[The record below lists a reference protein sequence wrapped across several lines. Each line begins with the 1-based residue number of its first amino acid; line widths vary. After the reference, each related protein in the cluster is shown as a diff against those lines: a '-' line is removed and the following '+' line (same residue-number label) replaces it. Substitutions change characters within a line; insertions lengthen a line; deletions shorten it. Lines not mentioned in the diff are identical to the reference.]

1 MPDASFISIG
11 TAAAAVV
18 AAAVTLLCF
27 WLLRSGRLWLAW
39 LAEVLAFGLGFG
51 VGCWRLDVLPHLSL
65 VEDEGRLLVLLLPL
79 TAIIE
84 LVAALRGP
92 RAWSGRVL
100 RFGLALLT
108 PALMLAGSGYLP
120 GGEAGAPA
128 TWTSGQAATIL
139 LGLGVSLAVAWILLD
154 AAARRPGGY
163 AVPAAVGLAAA
174 ATGACMML
182 SGYASG
188 GFLGL
193 AVGGAVAGIVA
204 AGLLVARMADVV
216 PLVGLSLIALFG
228 LLMGGRFFGELT
240 TTNAVLLFVAPL
252 LCWAAAPLRKLKPAA
267 RFCVTLLVCFVP
279 AAVAVG
285 LAYHTFAEATDETSG
300 YSSAGSTSDAPL
312 AGAKGAS
319 GTRASDAAAA
329 AGAAGPSSAPSDP
342 GAEEPGSPSGANA
355 KPSPRPKDP
364 GDDFKK

>member
-18 AAAVTLLCF
+18 AAVVTLLCF

-79 TAIIE
+79 TAVVE

-100 RFGLALLT
+100 RFGLAMLT
-108 PALMLAGSGYLP
+108 PGLLLAGSGYLP
-120 GGEAGAPA
+120 GGESGAPA
-128 TWTSGQAATIL
+128 TWTGGQAATIL
-139 LGLGVSLAVAWILLD
+139 LGLGVSLGVAWILLN
-154 AAARRPGGY
+154 AAARRAGGY
-163 AVPAAVGLAAA
+163 VVPAALGLAAA
-174 ATGACMML
+174 ATGVCMML
-182 SGYASG
+182 SGYATG

-228 LLMGGRFFGELT
+228 LLMGGRFFGELS

-252 LCWAAAPLRKLKPAA
+252 LCWSVAPLSKLKPAA
-267 RFCVTLLVCFVP
+267 RFCVTLLVCFIP
-279 AAVAVG
+279 AALAVG
-285 LAYHTFAEATDETSG
+285 LAYHNYAEATDEGSA
-300 YSSAGSTSDAPL
+300 YSSAESGSTAPF
-312 AGAKGAS
+312 AGVKSPSAPRTGATAEPS
-319 GTRASDAAAA
+319 SASP
-329 AGAAGPSSAPSDP
+329 AGPSSAPSDP
-342 GAEEPGSPSGANA
+342 GADEPSSPKS
-355 KPSPRPKDP
+355 PPRPKDP
-364 GDDFKK
+364 GDGLTLEYP